1 MLRATTDSTM
11 QQFVVERQMLLKLK
25 IELLR
30 RGVSQR
36 ELARIMGTTPSRIS
50 RIIRGRLRLSSR
62 DRRRIAEVLGSP
74 ASELFPRRRRRRRSR
89 KEVRPRSS

>member
-11 QQFVVERQMLLKLK
+11 QHFVVERQMLLKLK

-50 RIIRGRLRLSSR
+50 RIIRGRVRLSR
-62 DRRRIAEVLGSP
+62 QDRRLIAEVLGSP
-74 ASELFPRRRRRRRSR
+74 ANELFPRRRRRSR
-89 KEVRPRSS
+89 EELRPRSS